1 MAAGIQFYQS
11 KNYKGFEDCDQT
23 IKFTLM
29 MTSLFDALN
38 RKFPDEG
45 IKKNSSDYRLLDF
58 MQINITDIRHI
69 LTTQRERSV

>member
-11 KNYKGFEDCDQT
+11 KNYKGFEDCEET

-29 MTSLFDALN
+29 MNSLFDALN

-45 IKKNSSDYRLLDF
+45 IKKNSSDLKVL
-58 MQINITDIRHI
+58 
-69 LTTQRERSV
+69 